1 MAPPRCAFGA
11 PPQGGAA
18 GGPAKP
24 DPRRL
29 LGRVGLLRG
38 VVALACSVVVGGA
51 HAQEAPEVKR
61 PVLAPHYGDTLFHF
75 WQDKYFSAVTGL
87 MVSQHFQRMSPHDD
101 DSEILRGGL
110 LLSYGMHHEAGQ
122 IFARLIERGAP
133 PSVRNRAWYFLAKIR
148 WQRGL
153 QAEAED
159 AIARIDGKLPAP
171 LEEDRG
177 LLHANLLMARGE
189 FAGAAELLRGMT
201 DPKNPSQASY
211 YARYNL
217 GVALVKSGDV
227 VGGSALLDEV
237 GRMPITDRA
246 ATEEQRSLRDRANVA
261 LGFAALQD
269 NRSED
274 ARRVLERVRL
284 ESLHANKALL
294 GFGWAAAAAKQ
305 ADKALVPW
313 TELAGRSL
321 GDAAVLEAKIAL
333 PYAYAELGAY
343 GQALEGYEGA
353 VAQFDTEQA
362 ALRESIDAIRSG
374 KLVEGLDKRN
384 PGEEMGWF
392 WNLAELPEMP
402 HAGHLTQVL
411 AQHDFQEAFKNY
423 RDLMFLGR
431 NLAQW
436 RDSLGAYRDM
446 LAERRKAFAERLP
459 ATRSGAQGTAP
470 VLAELKQRRAVLAA
484 ELERVQRDSDPV
496 AFADPK
502 QDDLLQRLA
511 GVQAAMKAHAGDPE
525 VANLADKVRLLSGA
539 LAWQLAQDFPSRLW
553 VAQKALRDA
562 DAQIAQ
568 AEGRSEAIARAQRDE
583 PARFDAFSRRID
595 ALEASLNGLIPRVAA
610 LTTEQQQAVQ
620 GIAVAELNRAQ
631 QRLAEYQ
638 TQARFAL
645 AQLYD
650 RANVVANTT
659 NTKEAGDAP
668 RR

>member
-1 MAPPRCAFGA
+1 VRLRFFALSLLAAVSVQAAEPAP
-11 PPQGGAA
+11 
-18 GGPAKP
+18 
-24 DPRRL
+24 
-29 LGRVGLLRG
+29 
-38 VVALACSVVVGGA
+38 
-51 HAQEAPEVKR
+51 APEAKR

-110 LLSYGMHHEAGQ
+110 LLSYGMHREAGQ
-122 IFARLIERGAP
+122 IFAQLIERGAP

-153 QAEAED
+153 TAEAEE

-189 FAGAAELLRGMT
+189 FVGAAELLRGMT
-201 DPKNPSQASY
+201 DAKNPSQASY

-227 VGGSALLDEV
+227 AGGSALLDEV
-237 GRMPITDRA
+237 GRMPS

-274 ARRVLERVRL
+274 ARKVLERVRL

-305 ADKALVPW
+305 ADQALVPW

-321 GDAAVLEAKIAL
+321 SDAAVLEAKIAL

-353 VAQFDTEQA
+353 VSQFDTEQG
-362 ALRESIDAIRSG
+362 ALNESIAAIRSG

-459 ATRSGAQGTAP
+459 ATQSGAHGTVP
-470 VLAELKQRRAVLAA
+470 VLAELKQRRATLAA
-484 ELERVQRDSDPV
+484 ELERVQRDSDPI

-511 GVQAAMKAHAGDPE
+511 GVQAAMKANASDPE
-525 VANLADKVRLLSGA
+525 VAKLADKVRLLSGA

-568 AEGRSEAIARAQRDE
+568 AEGRSAAIAKAQRDE

-595 ALEASLNGLIPRVAA
+595 ALEASLGALIPRVAA
-610 LTTEQQQAVQ
+610 LSTEQQQAVQ
-620 GIAVAELNRAQ
+620 GIAVAELTRQQ

-650 RANVVANTT
+650 RANVAANTTT